1 MTFCEV
7 INFKGNNMAE
17 DRVAI
22 VTGGGQGIG
31 RTILLDLASKGV
43 NIVAADI
50 NLDGVKQVSSEAEG
64 LGVRSIALKVD
75 VSDADSVQAM
85 VDAAGDSF
93 GRVDYLV
100 NNAGITRDSLLMRM
114 DDEAWNRVID
124 INLTGAY
131 LCSKAVI
138 RLMMKQRFGRVVNIS
153 SVVGAMGNA
162 GQTNYAASKAGM
174 IGFTKSLAREVAAR
188 NITVN
193 AVAPGFIQTA
203 MTDALPEKAREDL
216 VALIPSQRLGT
227 PEDVAASVGFLLSDE
242 ASYITGQVIHVNGG
256 MYM

>member
-1 MTFCEV
+1 MMTD
-7 INFKGNNMAE
+7 NRA
-17 DRVAI
+17 AI

-31 RTILLDLASKGV
+31 RTIVLDLASRGIDV
-43 NIVAADI
+43 AAADI
-50 NLDGVKQVSSEAEG
+50 NLDGVEQVSSEAEG
-64 LGVRSIALKVD
+64 MGVRSMALKAD
-75 VSDADSVQAM
+75 VSDPSSVRDM
-85 VDAAGDSF
+85 VDAVSDGF
-93 GRVDYLV
+93 GKVDYLV

-114 DDEAWNRVID
+114 DDEAWQAVID
-124 INLTGAY
+124 INLTGAF
-131 LCSKAVI
+131 LCSKSVV
-138 RLMMKQRFGRVVNIS
+138 RLMMKQRFGRIVNIS

-174 IGFTKSLAREVAAR
+174 IGFTKSLAREVASR

-216 VALIPSQRLGT
+216 VSQIPSQRLGT
-227 PEDVAASVGFLLSDE
+227 PDDVAASVGFLLSDE

>member
-1 MTFCEV
+1 M
-7 INFKGNNMAE
+7 MA
-17 DRVAI
+17 DNRAAI

-31 RTILLDLASKGV
+31 RTIVLDLASRGIDV
-43 NIVAADI
+43 AAADI
-50 NLDGVKQVSSEAEG
+50 NLDGVEQVSSEAEG
-64 LGVRSIALKVD
+64 MGVRSMALKAD
-75 VSDADSVQAM
+75 VSDPSSVRDM
-85 VDAAGDSF
+85 VDAVSDGF
-93 GRVDYLV
+93 GKVDYLV

-114 DDEAWNRVID
+114 DDEAWQAVID
-124 INLTGAY
+124 INLTGAF
-131 LCSKAVI
+131 LCSKSVV
-138 RLMMKQRFGRVVNIS
+138 RLMMKQRFGRIVNIS

-174 IGFTKSLAREVAAR
+174 IGFTKSLAREVASR

-216 VALIPSQRLGT
+216 VSQIPSQRLGT
-227 PEDVAASVGFLLSDE
+227 PDDVAASVGFLLSDE

>member
-1 MTFCEV
+1 
-7 INFKGNNMAE
+7 
-17 DRVAI
+17 
-22 VTGGGQGIG
+22 
-31 RTILLDLASKGV
+31 
-43 NIVAADI
+43 VAADI